1 MGALEVE
8 SLSQGQ
14 VLLLYSLDWS
24 FGSTRK
30 TIFIINDTQISNNV
44 RRRREH

>member
-1 MGALEVE
+1 MVAFEVE
-8 SLSQGQ
+8 SHSQGQ

-30 TIFIINDTQISNNV
+30 TIFIIHDTQISINV